1 MYRIVRVIHR
11 WLGLVSSIFLL
22 VIGVTGFL
30 LATKGT
36 FGWVRPPE
44 KKGEKVE
51 SLEPV
56 VSVHIAAEAAFA
68 EGLPKLKSRDDIDRI
83 DYRPGKNVFKV
94 VSDKGYHEVQ
104 VDGKTGK
111 VLQVASRNDQL
122 TEDIH
127 DLSWFHEGLHAYLLP
142 LVSICLVYLSASGI
156 GMFLTP
162 VIRRRRHRA
171 GGTPPPGSNRY
182 N

>member
-11 WLGLVSSIFLL
+11 WLGLLSSIFLL

-44 KKGEKVE
+44 KKGGEVE
-51 SLEPV
+51 TLKAVASIDTV
-56 VSVHIAAEAAFA
+56 AEAAFA
-68 EGLPKLKSRDDIDRI
+68 ENIPELKTRDDIDRI
-83 DYRPGKNVFKV
+83 DYRPGKNMFKV

-104 VDGKTGK
+104 VDGKTGQ
-111 VLQVASRNDQL
+111 VLQVAKRTDQFA
-122 TEDIH
+122 EDIH

-142 LVSICLVYLSASGI
+142 LVSMCLVYLSASGI

-171 GGTPPPGSNRY
+171 EGARK
-182 N
+182 

>member
-11 WLGLVSSIFLL
+11 WLGLLSSIFLL

-44 KKGEKVE
+44 KKGGEVE
-51 SLEPV
+51 LG
-56 VSVHIAAEAAFA
+56 SVASIHTVAEAAFA
-68 EGLPKLKSRDDIDRI
+68 EKIPELQSREDINRI
-83 DYRPGKNVFKV
+83 DYRPGKNMFKV

-104 VDGKTGK
+104 VDGKTGQ
-111 VLQVASRNDQL
+111 VLQVAKRTDQFA
-122 TEDIH
+122 EDIH

-171 GGTPPPGSNRY
+171 EGARSNARV
-182 N
+182 